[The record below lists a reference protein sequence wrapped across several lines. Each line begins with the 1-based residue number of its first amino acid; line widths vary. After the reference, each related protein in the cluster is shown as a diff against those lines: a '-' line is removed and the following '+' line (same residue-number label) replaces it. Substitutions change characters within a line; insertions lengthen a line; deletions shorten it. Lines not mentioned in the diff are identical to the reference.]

1 MSPRREI
8 AVTEPAALKRGKA
21 DGWTVARIGE
31 LSVLE
36 IKQLLDNAERL
47 HEPALAERCR
57 AALRGARSSH
67 GPLARRTAG
76 ARTRARHLVARLKA
90 FQARGVYLRD
100 ALASWSGVRKVDG
113 KVVVA
118 LWADAIQTAEGTCR
132 YLLWAPNVE
141 GSRPWS
147 DKPAGQERLEH
158 CKRAHEQGSAEGLLV
173 YGVSLPAHLP
183 EDKAQAIDGVDAETV
198 LTFKVER
205 VGPEYWAKWGKKAAL
220 FPIERG

>member
-1 MSPRREI
+1 M
-8 AVTEPAALKRGKA
+8 TEMDAFKRGKA

-31 LSVLE
+31 LSVQE

-57 AALRGARSSH
+57 AALRGARSGH
-67 GPLARRTAG
+67 RQPARRPSG
-76 ARTRARHLVARLKA
+76 ARTKARHLIARVKA

-100 ALASWSGVRKVDG
+100 ALASWSGIRKLDG
-113 KVVVA
+113 KVVMA
-118 LWADAIQTAEGTCR
+118 LWAEGIETTEGTCR

-158 CKRAHEQGSAEGLLV
+158 CKRALELGGAEGLLV
-173 YGVSLPAHLP
+173 YGVGLAAHLP

-198 LTFKVER
+198 LAFEVER
-205 VGPEYWAKWGKKAAL
+205 VGAEFWAKWGKKVAA
-220 FPIERG
+220 FATEVG